1 MSDRMRIVIFGNSG
15 SGKSTMARY
24 LAERH
29 QIPMLELD
37 RVVWE
42 PGKIAVLRPR
52 DEIRADVE
60 QFLASRE
67 QWVVEGCYG
76 ELVELA
82 LPLCM
87 EAIFLNPGL
96 ASCVANNRQ
105 RPWEPH
111 KYASREAQVAMLDAL
126 LDWVAGYYTRD
137 DQWSYIYHRRVFDG
151 FAGKKTEVTQVGG
164 LQ

>member
-1 MSDRMRIVIFGNSG
+1 MRIVIFSNSG
-15 SGKSTMARY
+15 SGKSTMARD

-37 RVVWE
+37 RSVWE
-42 PGKIAVLRPR
+42 PGKIAVLRPQ

-67 QWVVEGCYG
+67 RWVVEGCYG

-82 LPLCM
+82 LPLCT
-87 EAIFLNPGL
+87 EAIFLNPGV

-111 KYASREAQVAMLDAL
+111 KYESREAQEAMLDRL

-137 DQWSYIYHRRVFDG
+137 DQWSYTYHRRVFDA